1 MKEKTA
7 DDIILD
13 VIPIYK
19 NEMYPTK
26 EGIWHFKSGNENNI
40 IEKEKIIDYMIQE
53 IRLKFSDYN
62 AVIILEK
69 GKVIE
74 IL

>member
-1 MKEKTA
+1 MTKKNE
-7 DDIILD
+7 IVLD
-13 VIPIYK
+13 VIPIYI

-26 EGIWHFKSGNENNI
+26 EAIWHFRTDYKTETDRVYFLNN
-40 IEKEKIIDYMIQE
+40 MIQE
-53 IRLKFSDYN
+53 IKHKFSDCN

-74 IL
+74 VL

>member
-1 MKEKTA
+1 MNKKNE
-7 DDIILD
+7 IILD
-13 VIPIYK
+13 VIPIYI

-26 EGIWHFKSGNENNI
+26 EMIWHFRADCKTETDRVYFLNN
-40 IEKEKIIDYMIQE
+40 MIME
-53 IRLKFSDYN
+53 IKHKFSDCN

-74 IL
+74 VL

>member
-1 MKEKTA
+1 MSEKSNV
-7 DDIILD
+7 IQLD

-26 EGIWHFKSGNENNI
+26 KEIWHFENENPNNI
-40 IEKEKIIDYMIQE
+40 SKDIVLKYMYEE
-53 IRLKFSDYN
+53 IRHKFWDYD
-62 AVIILEK
+62 VVLVLEK

-74 IL
+74 TIK

>member
-1 MKEKTA
+1 MNKKNE
-7 DDIILD
+7 IVLD
-13 VIPIYK
+13 VIPIYI

-26 EGIWHFKSGNENNI
+26 EAIWHFRNENI
-40 IEKEKIIDYMIQE
+40 RGVKKEIEKELMIEE
-53 IRLKFSDYN
+53 IGRHFSDCN

-74 IL
+74 VL

>member
-1 MKEKTA
+1 MSENNNE
-7 DDIILD
+7 IVLD

-26 EGIWHFKSGNENNI
+26 QGIWHFRNENFNNI
-40 IEKEKIIDYMIQE
+40 AKDIVVRFMYEEIEQKFWDYDVV
-53 IRLKFSDYN
+53 L
-62 AVIILEK
+62 VLEK

-74 IL
+74 IIK

>member
-1 MKEKTA
+1 MNKNNE
-7 DDIILD
+7 IVLD
-13 VIPIYK
+13 VIPIYI

-26 EGIWHFKSGNENNI
+26 EAIWHFRVE
-40 IEKEKIIDYMIQE
+40 IEKEEDRVYCLNNMIME
-53 IRLKFSDYN
+53 IEHKFSDCN

-74 IL
+74 VL

>member
-1 MKEKTA
+1 MNE
-7 DDIILD
+7 IILD

-26 EGIWHFKSGNENNI
+26 EGIWHFHNKSYGNGEFM
-40 IEKEKIIDYMIQE
+40 KEKMMDE
-53 IRLKFSDYN
+53 IRHKFSDCN
-62 AVIILEK
+62 AIIILEK

-74 IL
+74 IF

>member
-1 MKEKTA
+1 MNKRNE
-7 DDIILD
+7 IVLD
-13 VIPIYK
+13 VIPIYI

-26 EGIWHFKSGNENNI
+26 EAIWHFRNSNI
-40 IEKEKIIDYMIQE
+40 RGVKEEIEKNLMIEE
-53 IRLKFSDYN
+53 IRRHFSDCN

-74 IL
+74 VL

>member
-1 MKEKTA
+1 MSKA
-7 DDIILD
+7 DEIVLD
-13 VIPIYK
+13 VIPIYI

-26 EGIWHFKSGNENNI
+26 EAIWHFRNENI
-40 IEKEKIIDYMIQE
+40 IGVKEEIEKEFMIEE
-53 IRLKFSDYN
+53 IRRQFSDCN

-74 IL
+74 VL

>member
-1 MKEKTA
+1 MSKNNNVVQ
-7 DDIILD
+7 LD

-26 EGIWHFKSGNENNI
+26 KEIWHFENENPNNI
-40 IEKEKIIDYMIQE
+40 SKDIVLKYMYGE
-53 IRLKFSDYN
+53 IRHKFWDYD
-62 AVIILEK
+62 VVLVLEK

-74 IL
+74 IIK